1 MQDEGSAQRKKKLI
15 FLICF
20 LAVAGCG
27 YLIIHFINE
36 RDRAAMLRSGAYS
49 AGKMFRVTTMKSRG
63 TVGYYTFN
71 IGEEEWAGEITSA
84 RLLDLGSA
92 IFKRSFPVIYDSNDP
107 KQNQML
113 IFPDHFEYYHLP
125 FPDSLQWVQD
135 IETNGSTGPR

>member
-27 YLIIHFINE
+27 YLIIHSINE
-36 RDRAAMLRSGAYS
+36 RDRATMLRSGAYS
-49 AGKMFRVTTMKSRG
+49 VGKMFRVTSMKSRG

-71 IGEEEWAGEITSA
+71 IGEEEWAGEITTA
-84 RLLDLGSA
+84 QLLDLGSA
-92 IFKRSFPVIYDSNDP
+92 VLKRSFPVIYDSNDP

-113 IFPDHFEYYHLP
+113 IFPEQFAYYHLP
-125 FPDSLQWVQD
+125 FPDSLRWIQD
-135 IETNGSTGPR
+135 IENK

>member
-1 MQDEGSAQRKKKLI
+1 MQGEGSVQRKRKLI

-20 LAVAGCG
+20 LAVVGCG

-36 RDRAAMLRSGAYS
+36 RERAAMLRSGAYS
-49 AGKMFRVTTMKSRG
+49 VGKMFRVFTMKSRG

-92 IFKRSFPVIYDSNDP
+92 VFKRSFPVIYDSLDP
-107 KQNQML
+107 KQSQIL
-113 IFPDHFEYYHLP
+113 IFPDQFEYYHLP
-125 FPDSLQWVQD
+125 FPDSLQWIQD
-135 IETNGSTGPR
+135 IEK